1 MKSAIV
7 LSFLI
12 LLLLT
17 ATVGCVSEPT
27 QPAATV
33 TTAGATP
40 AELSTATPSSVGQ
53 IAGMPTPYLPIGAGQ
68 KDNARQT
75 SGQEPTATPA
85 TPISVTPTVLAATP
99 TARPEATATSTPLV
113 VRVSR
118 SFKERNAAP
127 DVSEADL
134 QALAGGNNAFA
145 FDLYGALAGAEGN
158 LFFSPHSISTA
169 LAMAYAGARG
179 ETERQMA
186 ETLRFNLPQD
196 RLHPAFNALDLS
208 LGPKEAPEDG
218 SGFRLNVA
226 NSVWGQEK
234 HGFLPDFLDTLAV
247 NYGDEVRP
255 VDFRSDPE
263 EARILINDWVSEAT
277 EERIRNL
284 IPQDAIDRYTRMV
297 LANAIYFKA
306 AWRRA
311 FDEHATA
318 PRPFYRLDGSELEVP
333 MMQQQSNLRYVRG
346 EGYQAVELPYEGGD
360 VVMTILLP
368 DSGRFEE
375 IQDALNGRSV
385 QAVHDSLDWELVRLT
400 MPKFH
405 LESTF
410 SLSDTLMAM
419 GMPDAFDGE
428 AANFSGMDGLSCRA
442 KGDICL
448 LISDVLHK
456 AFVSVDEAGTEAAAA
471 TAVITGVT
479 KAVFVEPEPIEL
491 VVDRPF
497 IFLIRHRGTGTILFL
512 GRVLEP

>member
-1 MKSAIV
+1 M
-7 LSFLI
+7 
-12 LLLLT
+12 
-17 ATVGCVSEPT
+17 
-27 QPAATV
+27 
-33 TTAGATP
+33 
-40 AELSTATPSSVGQ
+40 
-53 IAGMPTPYLPIGAGQ
+53 
-68 KDNARQT
+68 
-75 SGQEPTATPA
+75 
-85 TPISVTPTVLAATP
+85 LAATP
-99 TARPEATATSTPLV
+99 TARPEAPPPTATPTPTSTPSV

-118 SFKERNAAP
+118 SSKERNAAP
-127 DVSEADL
+127 DVSDWDL

-196 RLHPAFNALDLS
+196 TLHPAFNALDLS
-208 LGPKEAPEDG
+208 LVPKEAPEDG

-226 NSVWGQEK
+226 NSVWGQEN

-255 VDFRSDPE
+255 IDFRSDPE
-263 EARILINDWVSEAT
+263 EARILINYWVSEAT

-284 IPQDAIDRYTRMV
+284 IPQGVIDRYTRMV

-333 MMQQQSNLRYVRG
+333 MMQQKTNFRYSRG
-346 EGYQAVELPYEGGD
+346 DGYQAVELPYEGGD
-360 VVMTILLP
+360 VAMTILLP
-368 DSGRFEE
+368 NSGRFRQFE
-375 IQDALNGRSV
+375 NT
-385 QAVHDSLDWELVRLT
+385 LDGSSAEAILEGLEFELVRLT
-400 MPKFH
+400 MPKFQM
-405 LESTF
+405 ESTF
-410 SLSDTLMAM
+410 SLSNTLMAM
-419 GMPDAFDGE
+419 GMPDAFDDG

-471 TAVITGVT
+471 TAVIVATT
-479 KAVFVEPEPIEL
+479 RAVVVEPEPIEV

-497 IFLIRHRGTGTILFL
+497 VFLIRDRGTGAILFL
-512 GRVLEP
+512 GRVFEP